1 MSLSNQIDI
10 DNLNVD
16 DIMKIIDYYN
26 NKSNEIINV
35 KVKRKKM
42 SDEERKER
50 NRERALQR
58 YYDTRDT
65 ILTNK
70 KNKYHN
76 DMAYQQKVKN
86 ASKNNYLKDL
96 ETNWLAEIEQTI
108 LEQFTS
114 KYQSFPVI
122 LIGNKIDLKA
132 SHNSVTQNEVNNLK
146 NLIKTKIDSQLKNI
160 LNL

>member
-58 YYDTRDT
+58 YYDNRDT

-96 ETNWLAEIEQTI
+96 ETNQAKLREYYYKNKDRLNKMSADAYKEKQDKIMENSFVYVPIEI
-108 LEQFTS
+108 
-114 KYQSFPVI
+114 
-122 LIGNKIDLKA
+122 
-132 SHNSVTQNEVNNLK
+132 
-146 NLIKTKIDSQLKNI
+146 
-160 LNL
+160 